1 MTKQEIIDLIKRM
14 ISEWDSVKTYA
25 AICKRDALTELLD
38 TIQDSEKSEALN
50 LDRDGCVYWDKILGL
65 EPDHHKIQLSKET

>member
-38 TIQDSEKSEALN
+38 NIQDSEKSEALN
-50 LDRDGCVYWDKILGL
+50 LDKDGCIYWDKILGMG
-65 EPDHHKIQLSKET
+65 PDYHNIQLRKET

>member
-38 TIQDSEKSEALN
+38 NIQDSEKSEALN
-50 LDRDGCVYWDKILGL
+50 LDRDGCIYWDKILGL
-65 EPDHHKIQLSKET
+65 EPNHHEIQLSKET